1 MKSLLRLV
9 AVNSVGKQAMN
20 SALRSSWTLFFGIL
34 LFMIGNGLQGVLLGV
49 RSEQLGFGDIA
60 TGLVMGGYF
69 IGYFSGSFFV
79 PKMVSKVG
87 HIRVFGVMAALAS
100 ASILVHPIAEN
111 SLIWMLMRILTGFA
125 YVGMYIVS
133 ESWINDKATNLTRG
147 ALLSVYMIVQM
158 LGMMI
163 GQFMLNLS
171 GDNDYGLFLA
181 ISIIVSF
188 AAIPI
193 MLTAASVPEFSA
205 PEPASLRRVYNT
217 SPLSVVG
224 MLIVGFNASVIFG
237 MGAVYATKIGMNVSQ
252 VSFFM
257 VSIVAGAMIL
267 QYPIGKLSDLLDRR
281 TVILI
286 THIISGLCL
295 LVGYF
300 VSGLGFP
307 VMFLMI
313 AIYGGV
319 SMPQYSLYIA
329 HANDYLSP
337 RQVVGTSAKLIM
349 INGLGAI
356 FGPPVIGYAIYAFGI
371 SAFLLVQL
379 ITHIGMVSFVI
390 YRMFT
395 RESMPVEAQG
405 PFIAVRGTGMAA
417 SLLPEAEWEGRT
429 ATEEEEHEYD
439 MQQAS

>member
-1 MKSLLRLV
+1 
-9 AVNSVGKQAMN
+9 
-20 SALRSSWTLFFGIL
+20 
-34 LFMIGNGLQGVLLGV
+34 
-49 RSEQLGFGDIA
+49 
-60 TGLVMGGYF
+60 
-69 IGYFSGSFFV
+69 
-79 PKMVSKVG
+79 
-87 HIRVFGVMAALAS
+87 
-100 ASILVHPIAEN
+100 
-111 SLIWMLMRILTGFA
+111 
-125 YVGMYIVS
+125 
-133 ESWINDKATNLTRG
+133 
-147 ALLSVYMIVQM
+147 
-158 LGMMI
+158 
-163 GQFMLNLS
+163 MLNLS
-171 GDNDYGLFLA
+171 GDNDYGLFLC

-224 MLIVGFNASVIFG
+224 MLIIGFNASVIFG

-257 VSIVAGAMIL
+257 VSLVAGAMIL
-267 QYPIGKLSDLLDRR
+267 QYPIGKLSDQLDRR

-286 THIISGLCL
+286 THVLSALCL

-300 VSGLGFP
+300 TSGLSFTI
-307 VMFLMI
+307 MFLVI

-356 FGPPVIGYAIYAFGI
+356 FGPPVIGYAIYVFGI
-371 SAFLLVQL
+371 NAFLVVQF
-379 ITHIGMVSFVI
+379 IMHAGMVGFVI
-390 YRMFT
+390 YRMFA

-405 PFIAVRGTGMAA
+405 PFISVRGTGMAA
-417 SLLPEAEWEGRT
+417 SLLPEAEWEGR
-429 ATEEEEHEYD
+429 EETD
-439 MQQAS
+439 DDLIVVNP